1 MKKVKLKPY
10 VIPMLSTFLVLGLFI
25 STLFMQTTEPIE
37 FNMQYVT
44 DIILGNKIPV
54 INETRKIINP
64 YINNN
69 VAIGRTFYNY
79 KGSEEEQTKSITKYE
94 DTYMQN
100 TGIDYVCEE
109 TFDVLSILDGEVISV
124 TNDETVGNVVKIQ
137 HENDYVSVYQ
147 SLSEVNV
154 KKGDK
159 VSQGYLI
166 GKSGTNKMEESLKN
180 HLHFELYIKN
190 KMVNP
195 TDYLDKKL
203 NNKQEQE

>member
-1 MKKVKLKPY
+1 MKRVKLKPY
-10 VIPMLSTFLVLGLFI
+10 VVPLLSTFLVLGLFI
-25 STLFMQTTEPIE
+25 STLFMQTTEPID

-64 YINNN
+64 YINST
-69 VAIGRTFYNY
+69 VTIGRTFYNY
-79 KGSEEEQTKSITKYE
+79 KGSEEEQTKSIKKYE

-100 TGIDYVCEE
+100 TGVDYTCEE
-109 TFDVLSILDGEVISV
+109 VFDVLAILDGEVISV

-137 HENDYVSVYQ
+137 HDNDYVSVYQ

-166 GKSGTNKMEESLKN
+166 GKSGTNKMDESLKN